1 MARKKE
7 YGGMTADSSSTA
19 SSDGKRIPKNNMPN
33 DAQCKM
39 DLNRLN
45 PTSKRKEAAYPET
58 SVRNVYDVADLRAQL
73 GSFGLTVRDI
83 PGDGNCLFRA
93 LGDQLD
99 GHTGNHLK
107 HRLDTVRF
115 MINHRDHFE
124 PFIDVPF
131 DRYVND
137 LSRPGTYAGQDAL
150 VAFARLHEVN
160 IIIHQLNRPLWK
172 IQGSEDSNAPELH
185 LSYHNGE
192 HYSSV
197 RRFGDIANTPA
208 GIRIMA
214 PTTVP
219 CCASHSVYT
228 STKPITSHANSGNLQ
243 QSAANLHKHN
253 VDASNER
260 TVHTYL
266 YGEDEFTTLVHEV
279 MNRTGCRDAS
289 LATEAL
295 IENSGDLDQAVDYL
309 LSLALF
315 VDPSNDGNLSKAM
328 NESNM
333 ERTEHRILKSRNA
346 DGVDRHR
353 TLPACPSRGSIELIT
368 SEQEEKR
375 GRKQGGGN
383 ISEEHVN
390 KQGDLRFLT
399 L

>member
-7 YGGMTADSSSTA
+7 YDGMTTDASSTTSSS
-19 SSDGKRIPKNNMPN
+19 GKRISKSNMPN

-39 DLNRLN
+39 DINRLN
-45 PTSKRKEAAYPET
+45 SISKRKEISSSSVISPSISRVVVLMYLVVLIVMILTSVANYQAAYPET
-58 SVRNVYDVADLRAQL
+58 SVRSVYDVADLRAQL

-107 HRLDTVRF
+107 HRLDTVRY
-115 MINHRDHFE
+115 MINHRSHFE

-172 IQGSEDSNAPELH
+172 IQGSEDSNAPEVH

-208 GIRIMA
+208 GIRILV

-219 CCASHSVYT
+219 CCASHSIYT
-228 STKPITSHANSGNLQ
+228 STKPITSKASSGNMQ
-243 QSAANLHKHN
+243 QSVSKLRKNNA
-253 VDASNER
+253 DASSEGTIHR
-260 TVHTYL
+260 YL
-266 YGEDEFTTLVHEV
+266 YGEDDFTTLVHEV
-279 MNRTGCRDAS
+279 MNRTGCRDAT
-289 LATEAL
+289 LAAEAL
-295 IENSGDLDQAVDYL
+295 IENSRDLDQTVDYL
-309 LSLALF
+309 LSVALF
-315 VDPSNDGNLSKAM
+315 VAPGGDGNLSKSK
-328 NESNM
+328 NQSDM
-333 ERTEHRILKSRNA
+333 EM
-346 DGVDRHR
+346 
-353 TLPACPSRGSIELIT
+353 T
-368 SEQEEKR
+368 SESLSFF
-375 GRKQGGGN
+375 
-383 ISEEHVN
+383 I
-390 KQGDLRFLT
+390 
-399 L
+399 